1 MFELGSTSQ
10 CLKDGF
16 KESTVKLVYWKV
28 RKDFSD
34 TNMACPHKIFKNRGK
49 DFGHFPFVRT
59 EKPDHSHHIGNFSFN
74 QEYPHSQISQI
85 LKLIVCMEE
94 MVFQQ
99 NLLESL
105 FLCQNDWSGHGLAG
119 QFWLSEIS
127 ALSLLFSSTCTDVH
141 VQLNLSSW
149 SKKYMYQASMSIIW
163 TPL

>member
-1 MFELGSTSQ
+1 MIETWH
-10 CLKDGF
+10 
-16 KESTVKLVYWKV
+16 VH
-28 RKDFSD
+28 
-34 TNMACPHKIFKNRGK
+34 PHKIFKDK
-49 DFGHFPFVRT
+49 QEDLGHFPSVRT

-119 QFWLSEIS
+119 QF
-127 ALSLLFSSTCTDVH
+127 
-141 VQLNLSSW
+141 
-149 SKKYMYQASMSIIW
+149 
-163 TPL
+163 

>member
-34 TNMACPHKIFKNRGK
+34 TNMACPHKIFKNRQK

-99 NLLESL
+99 NLLGSL

-119 QFWLSEIS
+119 QFSLLEIS
-127 ALSLLFSSTCTDVH
+127 ALSLLFSTTCTDVH
-141 VQLNLSSW
+141 VQLNLALF
-149 SKKYMYQASMSIIW
+149 MV
-163 TPL
+163 